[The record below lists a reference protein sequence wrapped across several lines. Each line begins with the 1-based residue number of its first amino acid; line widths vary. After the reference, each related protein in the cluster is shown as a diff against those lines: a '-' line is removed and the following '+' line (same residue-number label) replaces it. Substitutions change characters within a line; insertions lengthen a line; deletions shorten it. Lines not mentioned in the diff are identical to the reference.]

1 MAPRIVVSGAA
12 GRMGQAIA
20 GLARE
25 SGNFELT
32 CGIDRERLQRD
43 QGLGQTLG
51 FAAYEIPASA
61 GNAIQSADV
70 VIDFSAPDG
79 LSSLLEHCGSALGGK
94 ALVVGTTGLSRELMQ
109 KLHELSKRSAVLVS
123 ANFSVGVN
131 LMLGVVASAAK
142 VLTPDRFD
150 VEIVET
156 HHRHKAD
163 APSGTALLLG
173 RVIAEARGAPFDP
186 LRRDGRTGKTGER
199 PSGEIGFH
207 ALRGGEVVGEHR
219 VQFLGARERFEIVH
233 AAADRGIF
241 AEGALLAAGW
251 LAGKPAGFYSMQ
263 DVLGLSQE

>member
-20 GLARE
+20 GLARD
-25 SGNFELT
+25 SGNFTLA
-32 CGIDRERLQRD
+32 CGIDRERLQPD
-43 QGLGQTLG
+43 QGLGGTLG
-51 FAAYEIPASA
+51 FGTYEMPGTAASA
-61 GNAIQSADV
+61 IQNADV

-79 LSSLLEHCGSALGGK
+79 LQSLLEHCGTALTGK
-94 ALVVGTTGLSRELMQ
+94 ALVVGTTGLSKELMQ
-109 KLHELSKRSAVLVS
+109 QLRDLSNRSAVLVS
-123 ANFSVGVN
+123 ANFSIGVN

-142 VLTPDRFD
+142 VLSADRFD

-173 RVIAEARGAPFDP
+173 RVVAEARASALDS

-199 PSGEIGFH
+199 PTGEIGFH

-219 VQFLGARERFEIVH
+219 VQFLGARERFEIAH
-233 AAADRGIF
+233 AASDRAIF

-251 LAGKPAGFYSMQ
+251 LAGKPAGSYSMQ
-263 DVLGLSQE
+263 DVLGLT

>member
-1 MAPRIVVSGAA
+1 MPARMAVSGAM
-12 GRMGQAIA
+12 GRMGRAIA
-20 GLARE
+20 GLARD
-25 SGNFELT
+25 SSVFVLG
-32 CGIDRERLQRD
+32 CVIDREPPRLEDPIARQ
-43 QGLGQTLG
+43 LG
-51 FAAYEIPASA
+51 FPIYETPSSAAA
-61 GNAIQSADV
+61 AIQQADV

-79 LSSLLEHCGSALGGK
+79 LQALLEHCGDALAGK
-94 ALVVGTTGLSRELMQ
+94 ALVVGTTGLSTALQRQLNQ
-109 KLHELSKRSAVLVS
+109 ASQRTAIIVS
-123 ANFSVGVN
+123 ANYSVGVN

-142 VLTPDRFD
+142 VLAADRFD
-150 VEIVET
+150 VEITEA

-173 RVIAEARGAPFDP
+173 RVIAEARGTAFDP